1 MTGDFRRFSKKVHL
15 VCPGHPSPSGAR
27 RVLGS
32 EVRKDGQLPAETRVP
47 GRRAL
52 SGAGHPGAGHPRAAR
67 HGAAVQSARGQ
78 PGTLHSARQVV
89 SIIGWGEGALSP
101 LEL

>member
-1 MTGDFRRFSKKVHL
+1 MTGDFRGFSKKVHL

-47 GRRAL
+47 GGWTL
-52 SGAGHPGAGHPRAAR
+52 SGAGHPRAAR
-67 HGAAVQSARGQ
+67 HGAAVQSARGR

>member
-32 EVRKDGQLPAETRVP
+32 EVRKDGQLQAETRVP
-47 GRRAL
+47 GRWML
-52 SGAGHPGAGHPRAAR
+52 SGAGHPRAAR
-67 HGAAVQSARGQ
+67 HGAVVQSA
-78 PGTLHSARQVV
+78 PG
-89 SIIGWGEGALSP
+89 
-101 LEL
+101 